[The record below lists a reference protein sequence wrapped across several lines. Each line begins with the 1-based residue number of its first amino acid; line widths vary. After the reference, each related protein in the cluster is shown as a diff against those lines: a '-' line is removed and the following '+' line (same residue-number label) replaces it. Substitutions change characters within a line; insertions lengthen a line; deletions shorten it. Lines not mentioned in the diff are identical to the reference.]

1 MFYIQR
7 MIPVTA
13 TTSKVENE
21 VYRPKNATDDEFE
34 KINAFYHQVLAEDKD
49 LCDGSQRNI
58 NGGVYVNGEYHPEK
72 EKVSTLLWTEIHQH
86 DSDFYTC
93 RDHCIFKTQ
102 FGETLLDTGTRNK
115 KERSGRSGRQ
125 YRILPVR
132 RGRQGWMRRRS
143 FAQGWRLKPS

>member
-21 VYRPKNATDDEFE
+21 VYRHRNATDEEFQ

-72 EKVSTLLWTEIHQH
+72 EKVSGAPFAVRPVQTSNIYKRRAL
-86 DSDFYTC
+86 
-93 RDHCIFKTQ
+93 CISKEQ
-102 FGETLLDTGTRNK
+102 SGE
-115 KERSGRSGRQ
+115 
-125 YRILPVR
+125 
-132 RGRQGWMRRRS
+132 M
-143 FAQGWRLKPS
+143 